1 MTLFKQKNSPYRILV
16 ADDEDMLLDLYSEI
30 LSREQDPLT
39 SGFEMDVAKGESLIH
54 DARGIGNEQS
64 KPLFRLTLCHQGDEA
79 VEAVKRSLEEDQP
92 FAMAFLDIRMPPG
105 PDGIWTAEHIRA
117 LDPNIELV
125 IVSGY
130 SDVDTKEISKRI
142 PPVQKLFYIQK
153 PFHPQEIYQFSSALA
168 AKWQMEGNLE
178 KVNEELESR
187 FQQKDSE
194 LKKSNAELQQEIK
207 ERKRAEEELLI
218 AKENAE
224 NANKT
229 KSEFLANMSHEIRT
243 PMNGILGVIQ
253 LFKDTELDYE
263 QRDLLEVMRNSSES
277 LLDLIND
284 ILDLS
289 KIEAGRFET
298 ETIPFN
304 LRVTLEDIV
313 ETIALK
319 TSEKNLETACLIE
332 SDVALFLKGDPGRLR
347 QILINLMGNAVKFT
361 EKGEI
366 ILRVCLEKDEE
377 EKVVLRFEVSDT
389 GIGIEKDY
397 FSEIFDAFSQADGS
411 ITRDYGGTGL
421 GLTISK
427 QFVEM
432 MGGKISV
439 ESQKGIGSKFV
450 FTVRFLKDEQTR
462 KEEFVGNVNKA
473 VQGTRVLIVDDNKT
487 SQLVLMTMLEFF
499 GTRPMAVDNGIDA
512 LVKLRG
518 AAEEGEPFK
527 IVLLDQLMPEMS
539 GEQTARQIKSDPLIR
554 DSILFMLASFGN
566 RGDVRRLNGIG
577 VNGYLV
583 KPIRQEQLKKA
594 VLTAINHVDGFQE
607 KRSSMIT
614 KYTIREENV
623 DDITVLLVEDQ
634 LLNQQVAIKLL
645 QKRGYKVIIAENGKK
660 AVEALSSSHFDIVL
674 MDIQMPV
681 MDGISATAEIRRMEQ
696 ETGEHT
702 PIVAIT
708 ANVMKGDRERY
719 LAKGMDDYIPKPIIA
734 EELYKTMEK
743 WVEHKRNMTGEL
755 EQNGFRQ
762 VASVEEKLPPLSFAQ
777 DTDILRPALE
787 KYGNDM
793 GFFQDLAEIYMR
805 DTPVGMEN
813 LKKSLEIE
821 DAKEVASLAHKLK
834 GTSGSFGIICLY
846 DLFTEL
852 HELVNLN
859 ELDEAS
865 RVFSEAAA
873 TYEQVELSLKREL
886 EGIIP

>member
-1 MTLFKQKNSPYRILV
+1 M
-16 ADDEDMLLDLYSEI
+16 E
-30 LSREQDPLT
+30 
-39 SGFEMDVAKGESLIH
+39 VAKGESLFH
-54 DARGIGNEQS
+54 DSKVEGNGQS

-79 VEAVKRSLEEDQP
+79 VEAVKRSLEEKQP
-92 FAMAFLDIRMPPG
+92 FAMAFLDIRMTPG

-130 SDVDTKEISKRI
+130 SDVDTKEISKQI

-187 FQQKDSE
+187 FKQKDSE

-224 NANKT
+224 KANRT

-243 PMNGILGVIQ
+243 PMNGILGVMQ
-253 LFKDTELDYE
+253 LFEDTELDYQ
-263 QRDLLEVMRNSSES
+263 QRELLAVMRNSSAS

-289 KIEAGRFET
+289 KIEAGKFEK

-304 LRVTLEDIV
+304 LRVTLEDVV

-319 TSEKNLETACLIE
+319 ASEKNLETVCLIE
-332 SDVALFLKGDPGRLR
+332 SDVPIFLKGDPGRLR
-347 QILINLMGNAVKFT
+347 QVLINLMGNAVKFT

-366 ILRVCLEKDEE
+366 ILRVRLEQDEKE
-377 EKVVLRFEVSDT
+377 EVVLKFDVSDT
-389 GIGIEKDY
+389 GIGIKKDY
-397 FSEIFDAFSQADGS
+397 FHEIFDAFSQADGS
-411 ITRDYGGTGL
+411 ITRNYGGTGL

-432 MGGKISV
+432 MGGEISV
-439 ESQKGIGSKFV
+439 ESQEGTGSKFS
-450 FTVRFLKDEQTR
+450 FTVRFTKDGQPR
-462 KEEFVGNVNKA
+462 KEEFAGNGDKA
-473 VQGTRVLIVDDNKT
+473 LEDTRVLIVDDNKT
-487 SQLVLMTMLEFF
+487 SQLVLMTMLESL
-499 GTRPMAVDNGIDA
+499 GTRPMTVDNGIDA

-527 IVLLDQLMPEMS
+527 IVLLDQMMPEMS
-539 GEQTARQIKSDPLIR
+539 GEQTARQIKSEPLIK

-566 RGDVRRLNGIG
+566 RGDVKRLNKIG

-583 KPIRQEQLKKA
+583 KPIRQDQLKKA
-594 VLTAINHVDGFQE
+594 VLTAINREDEFQE

-614 KYTIREENV
+614 KYTIREENF

-645 QKRGYKVIIAENGKK
+645 QKRGYKVIVAENGKK
-660 AVEALSSSHFDIVL
+660 AVEALSSSHFDVVL

-681 MDGISATAEIRRMEQ
+681 MDGISATAEIRRIEQ
-696 ETGEHT
+696 ETGEHI
-702 PIVAIT
+702 PIIAIT

-719 LAKGMDDYIPKPIIA
+719 LEKGMDDFIPKPIVA
-734 EELYKTMEK
+734 EELYKMMEK
-743 WVEHKRNMTGEL
+743 WVKRKSRMAGEL
-755 EQNGFRQ
+755 EQNGFHQ
-762 VASVEEKLPPLSFAQ
+762 VASVKEKLPPSSFSQ
-777 DTDILRPALE
+777 DTYILRPALE
-787 KYGNDM
+787 KYGNDRN
-793 GFFQDLAEIYMR
+793 FFQDLAEIYMR
-805 DTPVGMEN
+805 DTPVGIEK

-821 DAKEVASLAHKLK
+821 DAKEVARLAHKLK
-834 GTSGSFGIICLY
+834 GTSGSFGIKCMY
-846 DLFTEL
+846 DLFAEL

-859 ELDEAS
+859 ELGEAS
-865 RVFSEAAA
+865 RVFSEAVA
-873 TYEQVELSLKREL
+873 TYEQVESSLKREL
-886 EGIIP
+886 EGVIC

>member
-1 MTLFKQKNSPYRILV
+1 
-16 ADDEDMLLDLYSEI
+16 
-30 LSREQDPLT
+30 
-39 SGFEMDVAKGESLIH
+39 
-54 DARGIGNEQS
+54 
-64 KPLFRLTLCHQGDEA
+64 
-79 VEAVKRSLEEDQP
+79 
-92 FAMAFLDIRMPPG
+92 
-105 PDGIWTAEHIRA
+105 
-117 LDPNIELV
+117 
-125 IVSGY
+125 
-130 SDVDTKEISKRI
+130 
-142 PPVQKLFYIQK
+142 
-153 PFHPQEIYQFSSALA
+153 
-168 AKWQMEGNLE
+168 
-178 KVNEELESR
+178 
-187 FQQKDSE
+187 
-194 LKKSNAELQQEIK
+194 
-207 ERKRAEEELLI
+207 
-218 AKENAE
+218 
-224 NANKT
+224 
-229 KSEFLANMSHEIRT
+229 
-243 PMNGILGVIQ
+243 
-253 LFKDTELDYE
+253 
-263 QRDLLEVMRNSSES
+263 
-277 LLDLIND
+277 
-284 ILDLS
+284 
-289 KIEAGRFET
+289 
-298 ETIPFN
+298 
-304 LRVTLEDIV
+304 
-313 ETIALK
+313 
-319 TSEKNLETACLIE
+319 
-332 SDVALFLKGDPGRLR
+332 
-347 QILINLMGNAVKFT
+347 
-361 EKGEI
+361 
-366 ILRVCLEKDEE
+366 
-377 EKVVLRFEVSDT
+377 
-389 GIGIEKDY
+389 
-397 FSEIFDAFSQADGS
+397 
-411 ITRDYGGTGL
+411 
-421 GLTISK
+421 
-427 QFVEM
+427 
-432 MGGKISV
+432 
-439 ESQKGIGSKFV
+439 
-450 FTVRFLKDEQTR
+450 
-462 KEEFVGNVNKA
+462 
-473 VQGTRVLIVDDNKT
+473 
-487 SQLVLMTMLEFF
+487 
-499 GTRPMAVDNGIDA
+499 MAVDNGIDA
-512 LVKLRG
+512 LVKLRE

-583 KPIRQEQLKKA
+583 KPIRQDQLKKA

-719 LAKGMDDYIPKPIIA
+719 LAKGMDDYIPKPIMA
-734 EELYKTMEK
+734 EELYKAMEK
-743 WVEHKRNMTGEL
+743 WVEHNSNMIGEL
-755 EQNGFRQ
+755 EQNGFHQ

-793 GFFQDLAEIYMR
+793 DFFQDLAEIYMR
-805 DTPVGMEN
+805 DTPVGIEN

-821 DAKEVASLAHKLK
+821 DAKEVAALAHKLK